1 MEETHFKFLK
11 QLESK
16 RYKKIYYVNVKKKTH
31 EKIATI

>member
-16 RYKKIYYVNVKKKTH
+16 RYKKIYYVNVKKKKKH
-31 EKIATI
+31 MRK